1 MTTESKNG
9 IYITLVYALLVG
21 IIIILAYKLYVKNHE
36 QKIIVTE
43 TKSQN
48 DNARFEANEVHFKF
62 QIDSL
67 IKLNEEANKRSE
79 QKQVKDE
86 KDKIFIKHLPPDSGL
101 QLLLWRTD
109 SLARYRYHLN

>member
-1 MTTESKNG
+1 MTTETKNNL
-9 IYITLVYALLVG
+9 YLSAVYLLLV
-21 IIIILAYKLYVKNHE
+21 IIIIVLSYKLYVKTHE
-36 QKIIVTE
+36 QVPVITQ
-43 TKSQN
+43 TRSQN
-48 DNARFEANEVHFKF
+48 DNARFEANEVHFRF

-79 QKQVKDE
+79 QKQIKDE
-86 KDKIFIKHLPPDSGL
+86 KDKIFIRHLPPDSGL